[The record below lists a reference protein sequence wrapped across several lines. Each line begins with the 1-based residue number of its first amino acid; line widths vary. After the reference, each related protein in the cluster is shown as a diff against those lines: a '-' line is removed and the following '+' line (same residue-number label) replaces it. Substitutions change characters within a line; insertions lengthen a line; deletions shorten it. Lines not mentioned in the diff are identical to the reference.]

1 MDATA
6 RSSRVRSQAWHQRLA
21 HLCYSVPFDAV
32 KLESTLATESIIIRG
47 GRYTWEL
54 ALYTIRSGFNDSCLL
69 RHNDQLRLDWRS
81 HVSIGIGRWTRVIEQ
96 QGWMA
101 DVLIRHP
108 SLSVSAAWGYGA
120 AGAVSRSAT
129 RGREP
134 SVICT
139 SRRAPAWSTTLRVTV
154 SPGLVL
160 SSK

>member
-108 SLSVSAAWGYGA
+108 SLSVSAAGVMGPQARFPGRQRWGGN
-120 AGAVSRSAT
+120 
-129 RGREP
+129 
-134 SVICT
+134 
-139 SRRAPAWSTTLRVTV
+139 
-154 SPGLVL
+154 LVL
-160 SSK
+160 SAHPVGRPLGPPR